1 MIKMVRSRIYKIALL
16 GEGGVGKTAL
26 RHRYLGQGFKDN
38 YQMTIGADFAAK
50 RVTVDGVD
58 ITAQIWDLAGQ
69 QRFNSVR
76 STYYKGCVGAL
87 LVFDITRLD
96 TYNIIPSWLEE
107 LLTNNS
113 DRVVPVVLIGNKGDL
128 RGQAAEEIHPAD
140 AEAYA
145 KALSDWSGYNVPYV
159 ETSAKS
165 GNNVELAFQTLLTNI
180 NVYLES
186 FRTQ

>member
-1 MIKMVRSRIYKIALL
+1 MTLL

-38 YQMTIGADFAAK
+38 YNMTIGADFAAK
-50 RVTVDGVD
+50 KATVDGID

-76 STYYKGCVGAL
+76 ATYYKGCVGAL

-107 LLTNNS
+107 LMSNNN
-113 DRVVPVVLIGNKGDL
+113 DKIVPLVLIGNKADL
-128 RGQAAEEIHPAD
+128 RGYGENEVHAD
-140 AEAYA
+140 DARQYA
-145 KALSDWSGYNVPYV
+145 KMLSDWSGFSVPYI

-165 GNNVELAFQTLLTNI
+165 GLNVEEAFQTLLKNV
-180 NVYLES
+180 NVYLEQ
-186 FRTQ
+186 FRV